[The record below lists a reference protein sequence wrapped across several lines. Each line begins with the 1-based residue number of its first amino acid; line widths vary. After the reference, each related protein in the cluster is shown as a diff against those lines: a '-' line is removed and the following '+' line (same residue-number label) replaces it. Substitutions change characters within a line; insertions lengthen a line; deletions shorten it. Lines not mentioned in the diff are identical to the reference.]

1 MEVILLQRIEK
12 LGQMGDVVK
21 VRPGFARNFLFPKE
35 KALRAT
41 KDNLAYFETQKVT
54 LEAVN
59 LKQKQEAE
67 AVKESVQGKAIV
79 VIRQAGESGQLYGS
93 VSARDI
99 ADQLSDEDL
108 KVGRNQVIVDRPI
121 KSLGLYKIQLQLH
134 PEVFADISVN
144 VARSQEEAEQQSSRG
159 RALTRA
165 DLEEEVENEVFNG
178 PAETQNPEAADQP
191 SA

>member
-1 MEVILLQRIEK
+1 MDVILLQRIEK

-21 VRPGFARNFLFPKE
+21 VRPGFARNFLLPQE

-41 KDNLAYFETQKVT
+41 KDNLAYFETQKVK

-67 AVKESVQGKAIV
+67 TVKERAQGKAIV
-79 VIRQAGESGQLYGS
+79 IIRQAGESGQLYGS

-99 ADQLSDEDL
+99 ADQLSEDDL
-108 KVGRNQVIVDRPI
+108 KVGRNQVVIDRPI
-121 KSLGLYKIQLQLH
+121 KTLGIFPIQLQLH
-134 PEVFADISVN
+134 PEVYADVTVN
-144 VARSQEEAEQQSSRG
+144 VARSQDEADQQTSRG

-165 DLEEEVENEVFNG
+165 DLEEDVENEAMDI
-178 PAETQNPEAADQP
+178 PAEPQAEEGAEQP

>member
-41 KDNLAYFETQKVT
+41 KDNLAYFETQKVK
-54 LEAVN
+54 LEAIN

-67 AVKESVQGKAIV
+67 AVKERVQGKAIV
-79 VIRQAGESGQLYGS
+79 IIRQAGESGQLYGS

-99 ADQLSDEDL
+99 ADLLGDDDL
-108 KVGRNQVIVDRPI
+108 KIGRNQVIIDRPI
-121 KSLGLYKIQLQLH
+121 KTLGLFPIQLQLH

-165 DLEEEVENEVFNG
+165 DLEEEVENEAFNA
-178 PAETQNPEAADQP
+178 PAETQNTETADQP